1 MEIKENTLQSPYF
14 LYCKFKG
21 AKLLGFIWTGN
32 NEILL
37 ISDKG
42 VELYQVKN
50 ILILLKLCK
59 SYFYNFFFIRLKA
72 MYLSN
77 ASFFLNL

>member
-1 MEIKENTLQSPYF
+1 MLIILLLLLLYLCHLLYSYHFQELMDIKENTLQSPYF
-14 LYCKFKG
+14 LFCKFKG

-42 VELYQVKN
+42 VELYQVK
-50 ILILLKLCK
+50 
-59 SYFYNFFFIRLKA
+59 
-72 MYLSN
+72 
-77 ASFFLNL
+77 

>member
-42 VELYQVKN
+42 VELYQVKKYSN
-50 ILILLKLCK
+50 MSKVFKIILL
-59 SYFYNFFFIRLKA
+59 
-72 MYLSN
+72 
-77 ASFFLNL
+77 